1 MRTEGTEAT
10 SRRERLLIRREELE
24 QLELLARSE
33 HGVLLHR
40 PRPQR
45 PRGEGRHVRRVQTTG
60 CPAVWPTNRRG
71 DSVGSLAAA
80 ALRGFI
86 ERLAGVPG
94 HVQACVT

>member
-45 PRGEGRHVRRVQTTG
+45 PRGEGRHVRRVQTGKKEREYEQRATEK
-60 CPAVWPTNRRG
+60 WM
-71 DSVGSLAAA
+71 GST
-80 ALRGFI
+80 
-86 ERLAGVPG
+86 VSSSM
-94 HVQACVT
+94 VMTVTESMCMQLMEM

>member
-45 PRGEGRHVRRVQTTG
+45 PRGEGRHVRRVQTKD
-60 CPAVWPTNRRG
+60 AYLYLRE
-71 DSVGSLAAA
+71 SEFSLQ
-80 ALRGFI
+80 
-86 ERLAGVPG
+86 RLTRAG
-94 HVQACVT
+94 T